1 MRTAECAGAHG
12 VIILIPLVEWNV
24 FRDFLQVAPVKNS
37 LFMILHALCNS
48 ILPYFFYTWSINRIE
63 VGKVSI
69 ITAGGEP
76 SAAMMFGLI
85 FFGEWP
91 SLLSFGGMVLTIFA
105 LSILCAPE
113 KKALDA
119 G

>member
-1 MRTAECAGAHG
+1 M
-12 VIILIPLVEWNV
+12 
-24 FRDFLQVAPVKNS
+24 KNS

-91 SLLSFGGMVLTIFA
+91 SLLWDGADDIRLIDP
-105 LSILCAPE
+105 LCSGE
-113 KKALDA
+113 KSSRCRVGSRAETAVRKCCKKNAQPLA
-119 G
+119 I